1 MTISISSQFDRSK
14 VSKDKDY
21 EGHLMV
27 SIEAR
32 DPEFKRQPVSIALC
46 LDVSGSMAWPCHSG
60 ESKIDALKEVAR
72 KIVEN
77 LTDKDE
83 LAIVLYTDNVTTLV
97 QRDYVTNKEALYKK
111 IAQLQPQRSTNMSG
125 GMLQAYHQLAA
136 VAVGAGEKKV
146 QRLML
151 LTDGLANVGIS
162 DRDGLIDLVKNQDS
176 SATLSTFAF
185 GTDAD
190 AELLADLA
198 KAGGG
203 NHYFIQS
210 ATDIKDVFA
219 RELGGIIS
227 CLAQNIEVRV
237 KPENAEIL
245 EVLNDFTVEDD
256 KGTSV
261 IKAEDVY
268 VDETKHVLVKLKV
281 AKPNGKPK
289 NREFTIAR
297 VSVTYDD
304 IKTSKKESWES
315 NVKVKFV
322 KDADADKEAV
332 LAVAEQVAVLTA
344 AAAQVKAVQLAD
356 AGDFVGAR
364 EEMTSGGIRLGDAA
378 ARGSAVAMSAQVC
391 YMADEHQITPD
402 NYSRSIGAQIFSSAR
417 GATRM
422 RSTSK
427 KGLSAGL
434 SNKMQN
440 IMVSNF
446 QKGSQTDA
454 EPDQNVGGMVAP
466 KEKQIHSM
474 DLSGMSEQE
483 AQEALK
489 KAGEGYTKIR
499 SRSK

>member
-32 DPEFKRQPVSIALC
+32 DPEFKRKPVSIALC
-46 LDVSGSMAWPCHSG
+46 LDVSGSMGWNCHSG

-111 IAQLQPQRSTNMSG
+111 IAQLQPLRSTNMSG
-125 GMLQAYHQLAA
+125 GMLEAYQQLAA
-136 VAVGAGEKKV
+136 VAVGDSEKKV
-146 QRLML
+146 QRVML
-151 LTDGLANVGIS
+151 LTDGLANGGICTH
-162 DRDGLIDLVKNQDS
+162 DGLVELVKNQDS
-176 SATLSTFAF
+176 GATLSTFGF

-203 NHYFIQS
+203 NHYFIKDGK
-210 ATDIKDVFA
+210 DIKDVFA

-237 KPENAEIL
+237 KPENAEVL

-256 KGTSV
+256 KGVAV

-268 VDETKHVLVKLKV
+268 VDETKHVLLKLKV

-289 NREFTIAR
+289 DRPFTVAR
-297 VSVTYDD
+297 VTVNYDD
-304 IKTSKKESWES
+304 LKTSKRESWEG
-315 NVKVKFV
+315 NVKVEFV
-322 KDADADKEAV
+322 KEEDADKEAI
-332 LAVAEQVAVLTA
+332 LAVAEQVAVVTA
-344 AAAQVKAVQLAD
+344 AAAQIKAVQMANV
-356 AGDFVGAR
+356 GDFVGAQA
-364 EEMTSGGIRLGDAA
+364 EYTSGGIRLGDAA
-378 ARGSAVAMSAQVC
+378 MRGSPVAISAQSCYLADQDQLTPDTYSEEIGTGMSA
-391 YMADEHQITPD
+391 
-402 NYSRSIGAQIFSSAR
+402 SAR
-417 GATRM
+417 GARRM
-422 RSTSK
+422 RGTSK
-427 KGLSAGL
+427 KGLSANL
-434 SNKMQN
+434 SNTVQ
-440 IMVSNF
+440 IGMVASF
-446 QKGSQTDA
+446 QKGGSSA
-454 EPDQNVGGMVAP
+454 VEPELKIQGTVTGRTKTSEPNLSNEP
-466 KEKQIHSM
+466 KEEK
-474 DLSGMSEQE
+474 
-483 AQEALK
+483 
-489 KAGEGYTKIR
+489 GYTKTR